1 MTGLAPTQLRAT
13 AGHCLPAAM
22 VLGRAV
28 QFDRSGAGAEF
39 QAATRQA
46 PSGAVAGDFP
56 SLLKG
61 IVSASCFL
69 GRLSKVVGKAFTP
82 GIRCFTHQNGSPFV
96 S

>member
-1 MTGLAPTQLRAT
+1 
-13 AGHCLPAAM
+13 M

-28 QFDRSGAGAEF
+28 QFDRSRAGAEF

-46 PSGAVAGDFP
+46 PFGAVAGFLKIFYGFLGSLKQIL

-69 GRLSKVVGKAFTP
+69 GRLSKLVGKAFTP